1 MGSDSGKAMI
11 GRPSP
16 VPEGAAAW
24 RSLVVDDDQR
34 VRGLVTRALAI
45 EGIEVDHAGDGEE
58 GLRLALS
65 GSFHVILLDLQLP
78 KLDGI
83 SVLGHL
89 LRAIPDQA
97 VIVFSCLSDPGTR
110 RECLQIGAK
119 DFLAKPFSLRDLVA
133 SVSRLLP
140 SSEPQQGDPRGRELQ
155 RGSLEDRGLEPRGR
169 DRLQRT

>member
-1 MGSDSGKAMI
+1 MGSGSGRQWI
-11 GRPSP
+11 ERPSP
-16 VPEGAAAW
+16 VPERETAW
-24 RSLVVDDDQR
+24 RILVVDDDQG

-45 EGIEVDHAGDGEE
+45 EGIEVDHAEDGEE

-97 VIVFSCLSDPGTR
+97 VIGFSCLSDPGTR

-119 DFLAKPFSLRDLVA
+119 GFLAKPFSLRDLVA

-140 SSEPQQGDPRGRELQ
+140 YSETQADEL
-155 RGSLEDRGLEPRGR
+155 
-169 DRLQRT
+169 